1 MSYQLRTAIL
11 GTLAFAAAILF
22 FVVESMRFAATSNAV
37 EHTTEAKLAIAELR
51 LDLTRAEKGVE
62 DYAISG
68 QADRKTLFEVASVGF
83 RGDLDH
89 VRPLLAGDA
98 EQISR
103 LNDIDAHI
111 TPRLAFLQTIIDAR
125 NLQGREFAIKMFEDY
140 LNGRG
145 IEVRTAVNDM
155 MARED
160 ALLKDQRAAGRQAS
174 IASIIAAS
182 LVSVF
187 FAFLVVFAW
196 SARRAQEQERATLTA
211 QRAQLEAENAQLTER
226 ARVTIF
232 QERFMAVLGHDL
244 RNPLGAIA
252 MGIDLLKRDVPA
264 EHKTLQRMASSS
276 QRMARMIDQLLDL
289 TRSRLGGGIELTLRP
304 TDLGKLTNDIVDEL
318 STEPA
323 NAPCHVEAKG
333 NLRGNWDSDRLAQ
346 VISNLVGNALHHGAA
361 EKAITINLDGTGDR
375 VSFSIRN
382 EGKTIPQA
390 LQNVLFDPF
399 RRGDR
404 QGNSSKTAGLGLG
417 LFISKEIVTQLGG
430 TIAVSSSSS
439 EGTRFTFE
447 LPRESEPR
455 TILDDM
461 PKAVNS

>member
-1 MSYQLRTAIL
+1 MGYQLRTAIL
-11 GTLAFAAAILF
+11 GMLAFIAAILF
-22 FVVESMRFAATSNAV
+22 FIVASMRFAATSKAV

-51 LDLTRAEKGVE
+51 LDIIRTEKGVE
-62 DYAISG
+62 DYAING
-68 QADRKTLFEVASVGF
+68 QADRKNLFDTARLGF
-83 RGDLDH
+83 RGNIDH
-89 VRPLLAGDA
+89 VRVLLAGDA

-103 LNDIDAHI
+103 LDDVDSHI
-111 TPRLAFLQTIIDAR
+111 TPRLALLQTIVDVR
-125 NLQGREFAIKMFEDY
+125 DHQGRELALKMFEDY

-145 IEVRTAVNDM
+145 GEVREAMNDM
-155 MARED
+155 LARED
-160 ALLKDQRAAGRQAS
+160 GVLTEQRAAGRQAS
-174 IASIIAAS
+174 IASIVAAS
-182 LVSVF
+182 LASVF
-187 FAFLVVFAW
+187 FAFLVVFSW
-196 SARRAQEQERATLTA
+196 SARRAQEQEKATLAA

-226 ARVTIF
+226 AQVTIF

-244 RNPLGAIA
+244 RNPLGAIS
-252 MGIDLLKRDVPA
+252 MGIDLLKREVPA

-304 TDLGKLTNDIVDEL
+304 TDLGKLTSDIVDEL
-318 STEPA
+318 RTERA
-323 NAPCHVEAKG
+323 GAPCRVETKG

-361 EKAITINLDGTGDR
+361 DKPITINLDGTSDR

-382 EGKTIPQA
+382 EGKTIPEA

-404 QGNSSKTAGLGLG
+404 QSNSSKTAGLGLG

-430 TIAVSSSSS
+430 TITVSSSSS

-455 TILDDM
+455 TTLDDL